1 MSQVWRELWSL
12 IALILGVA
20 VPVAKGATEFASA
33 FETAGRVTRKATDNW
48 ELSVDLDSVAAK
60 LALRKAEQ
68 NAAADKEAAAAA

>member
-1 MSQVWRELWSL
+1 MSIAWRELW
-12 IALILGVA
+12 ALVALVIGVA
-20 VPVAKGATEFASA
+20 KPVAKGATEFANA

-68 NAAADKEAAAAA
+68 AAEQP

>member
-1 MSQVWRELWSL
+1 MSIAWRELW
-12 IALILGVA
+12 ALVA
-20 VPVAKGATEFASA
+20 LCIGMVKPVAKGATEFASA

-68 NAAADKEAAAAA
+68 NAAAE

>member
-48 ELSVDLDSVAAK
+48 ELSVDLDGVAAQ
-60 LALRKAEQ
+60 LAVRKAQQ
-68 NAAADKEAAAAA
+68 NAAAE

>member
-1 MSQVWRELWSL
+1 MSQVWRDLW
-12 IALILGVA
+12 ALVALVLGVA

-68 NAAADKEAAAAA
+68 AAEQP

>member
-1 MSQVWRELWSL
+1 MSQVWRDLWALVSL
-12 IALILGVA
+12 VLGVA

-68 NAAADKEAAAAA
+68 NAAAE

>member
-1 MSQVWRELWSL
+1 MSIAWRELW
-12 IALILGVA
+12 ALVALVLGVA
-20 VPVAKGATEFASA
+20 KPVAKGATEFANA

-68 NAAADKEAAAAA
+68 NAAAE

>member
-48 ELSVDLDSVAAK
+48 ELSVDLDGVAAQ
-60 LALRKAEQ
+60 LALRKAQ
-68 NAAADKEAAAAA
+68 QAAAE

>member
-1 MSQVWRELWSL
+1 MSQVWRDLWALLSL
-12 IALILGVA
+12 VLGVA

-48 ELSVDLDSVAAK
+48 ELSVDLDGVAAK

-68 NAAADKEAAAAA
+68 AASVE

>member
-48 ELSVDLDSVAAK
+48 ELSIDLDAVQAQ
-60 LALRKAEQ
+60 LALRKAQ
-68 NAAADKEAAAAA
+68 MAADKEAAAEAA

>member
-1 MSQVWRELWSL
+1 MSQVWRDLW
-12 IALILGVA
+12 ALVALVLGVA

-48 ELSVDLDSVAAK
+48 ELSVDLDGVAAK

-68 NAAADKEAAAAA
+68 EAAQQ

>member
-12 IALILGVA
+12 IALILGAA

-68 NAAADKEAAAAA
+68 NAAAE

>member
-1 MSQVWRELWSL
+1 MSIAWREFWSL

-48 ELSVDLDSVAAK
+48 ELSIDLDAVQAQ
-60 LALRKAEQ
+60 LALRKAQ
-68 NAAADKEAAAAA
+68 MAADKEAAAAA

>member
-1 MSQVWRELWSL
+1 MSQVWRDLWALLSL
-12 IALILGVA
+12 VLGVA

-48 ELSVDLDSVAAK
+48 ELSVDLDGVAAK

-68 NAAADKEAAAAA
+68 QAAAE

>member
-1 MSQVWRELWSL
+1 MSQVWRDLWALLSL
-12 IALILGVA
+12 VLGVA

-68 NAAADKEAAAAA
+68 AASVE

>member
-1 MSQVWRELWSL
+1 MSQVWRDLW
-12 IALILGVA
+12 ALVALVLGVA

-68 NAAADKEAAAAA
+68 NAAAE

>member
-1 MSQVWRELWSL
+1 MSIAWRELW
-12 IALILGVA
+12 ALVVLCLGV
-20 VPVAKGATEFASA
+20 VKPVAKGATEFANA

-68 NAAADKEAAAAA
+68 NAAAE

>member
-48 ELSVDLDSVAAK
+48 ELSIDLDAVQAQ
-60 LALRKAEQ
+60 LALRKAQ
-68 NAAADKEAAAAA
+68 MAADKEAAAE

>member
-1 MSQVWRELWSL
+1 MSQVWRELWAL

-48 ELSVDLDSVAAK
+48 ELSIDLDAVQAQ
-60 LALRKAEQ
+60 LALRKAQ
-68 NAAADKEAAAAA
+68 MAADKEAAAAA

>member
-1 MSQVWRELWSL
+1 MSQVWRDLWALLSL
-12 IALILGVA
+12 VLGVA

-68 NAAADKEAAAAA
+68 NAAAE

>member
-1 MSQVWRELWSL
+1 MSQVWRELWAL

-48 ELSVDLDSVAAK
+48 ELSVDLDGVAAQ
-60 LALRKAEQ
+60 LALRKAQQ
-68 NAAADKEAAAAA
+68 NAAAE

>member
-1 MSQVWRELWSL
+1 MSQVWRELWAL

-48 ELSVDLDSVAAK
+48 ELSVDLDGVAAQ
-60 LALRKAEQ
+60 LALRKAQ
-68 NAAADKEAAAAA
+68 QQAAAE

>member
-1 MSQVWRELWSL
+1 MSQVWRELWAL
-12 IALILGVA
+12 IALCLGVA

-68 NAAADKEAAAAA
+68 NAAAE

>member
-68 NAAADKEAAAAA
+68 NAAAE

>member
-1 MSQVWRELWSL
+1 MSQVWRELWAL

-68 NAAADKEAAAAA
+68 NATAE

>member
-1 MSQVWRELWSL
+1 MSQVWRDIW
-12 IALILGVA
+12 ALVALLLGVA

-68 NAAADKEAAAAA
+68 AASVE

>member
-68 NAAADKEAAAAA
+68 QAASE

>member
-48 ELSVDLDSVAAK
+48 ELSVDLDGVAAK

-68 NAAADKEAAAAA
+68 AAAE

>member
-1 MSQVWRELWSL
+1 MSQVWRELWAL

-48 ELSVDLDSVAAK
+48 ELSIDLDAVQAQ
-60 LALRKAEQ
+60 LALRKAQ
-68 NAAADKEAAAAA
+68 VAADKEAAAAA

>member
-1 MSQVWRELWSL
+1 MSQVWRDLWSL

-68 NAAADKEAAAAA
+68 NAAAE

>member
-68 NAAADKEAAAAA
+68 NAAAAE

>member
-48 ELSVDLDSVAAK
+48 ELSVDLDGVAAQ
-60 LALRKAEQ
+60 LALRKAQ
-68 NAAADKEAAAAA
+68 QQAAAE

>member
-48 ELSVDLDSVAAK
+48 DLSVDLDGVAAQ
-60 LALRKAEQ
+60 LAIRKAQQ
-68 NAAADKEAAAAA
+68 NAAAE